1 MYFTGH
7 LDKKQDKLKFAMGSI
22 AAGGFAGMTSYPIT
36 YPFDYVR
43 TKLSTQT
50 KNKKTGKKMYSGIMD
65 CFKKSIKAD
74 GLTSIYKGYCIANVG
89 IFTYRGL

>member
-7 LDKKQDKLKFAMGSI
+7 LDKKKDKLKFAVGSI

-50 KNKKTGKKMYSGIMD
+50 KKQKDWKEIVQRNH
-65 CFKKSIKAD
+65 
-74 GLTSIYKGYCIANVG
+74 GL
-89 IFTYRGL
+89 F

>member
-7 LDKKQDKLKFAMGSI
+7 LDKKQDKLKFAVGSI

-43 TKLSTQT
+43 TKLST
-50 KNKKTGKKMYSGIMD
+50 
-65 CFKKSIKAD
+65 
-74 GLTSIYKGYCIANVG
+74 
-89 IFTYRGL
+89 